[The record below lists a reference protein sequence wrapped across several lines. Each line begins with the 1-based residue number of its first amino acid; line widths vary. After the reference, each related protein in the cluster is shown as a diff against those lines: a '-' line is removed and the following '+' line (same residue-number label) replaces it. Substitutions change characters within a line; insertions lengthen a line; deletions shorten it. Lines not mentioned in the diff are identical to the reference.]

1 MNTKIIQI
9 AAFDSSFYALDDSG
23 NLWEM
28 WWDRGNSNKRWRLVI
43 PHSQDKEIPPHFKE
57 TNIY

>member
-1 MNTKIIQI
+1 MNTKIVQI

-28 WWDRGNSNKRWRLVI
+28 WWDRGNGNKRWRLVI
-43 PHSQDKEIPPHFKE
+43 PHSLKKEA
-57 TNIY
+57 